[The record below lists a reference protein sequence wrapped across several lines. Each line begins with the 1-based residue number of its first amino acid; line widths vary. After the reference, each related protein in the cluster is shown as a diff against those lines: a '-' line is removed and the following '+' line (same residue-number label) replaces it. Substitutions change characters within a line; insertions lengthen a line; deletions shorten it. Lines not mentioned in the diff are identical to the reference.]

1 MDLLGG
7 RRMAASGWYLW
18 SAREREGDQRE
29 NVGGKHVVQ
38 SASPPLARRV
48 VNWERAAARWGSRLT
63 TTPGRMR
70 FAVAATLAGLLVF
83 AVVGAGALQA
93 RQRATKAVSRQAG
106 LLIGA
111 EVIYSSLADAD
122 ATATNTFLKAGL
134 EPPDRRQ
141 VYVDD
146 LATATTQLAKVA
158 GQAGTSGAAT
168 DAVGVITK
176 DLPTYSGLIEAARVN
191 NRLGYPVGAAYLREA
206 SSLMQTDILPAA
218 GRLYQAESGR
228 LDRAYKSG
236 RSALDVAGLVLGA
249 LLALALLGVT
259 QVFITRRTNR
269 VLNPL
274 LVVASLL
281 TLVLAAWTLVAFFL
295 SAAQLKQAQSK
306 GSDPVQLLSSARIL
320 VSRAQV
326 DENLALVARGS
337 GSQYLD
343 DFNAVT
349 GELGPPNGSS
359 GLLDE
364 AGSSVPDVGQPLTGT
379 GGLYPA
385 YLQAHDLVLKA
396 ESTNNVDSAVNLAT
410 GDQLLAA
417 TRLGDALNDRI
428 GRAQIVFD
436 SKARGA
442 SHDLARLSLA
452 GIALVVLAAVLA
464 LLGVQQRINEYR

>member
-1 MDLLGG
+1 
-7 RRMAASGWYLW
+7 
-18 SAREREGDQRE
+18 
-29 NVGGKHVVQ
+29 VVQ

-48 VNWERAAARWGSRLT
+48 VSWERAAARWGSRIT

-70 FAVAATLAGLLVF
+70 VAAAATLVGLLVL
-83 AVVGAGALQA
+83 AVVGTGALRA
-93 RQRATKAVSRQAG
+93 RERATKAVSRQAG

-141 VYVDD
+141 VYVSD
-146 LATATTQLAKVA
+146 LASATTQLAKVA
-158 GQAGTSGAAT
+158 GQAGTSIEAS

-176 DLPTYSGLIEAARVN
+176 DLPTYSGLIEAARAN

-206 SSLMQTDILPAA
+206 SSLMQGDILPAA

-236 RSALDVAGLVLGA
+236 RSALDVAGVVLATVLALVL
-249 LLALALLGVT
+249 LSVT
-259 QVFITRRTNR
+259 QVFIARRTNR

-274 LVVASLL
+274 LAVASLL
-281 TLVLAAWTLVAFFL
+281 TLVLAVWALVAFSL

-306 GSDPVQLLSSARIL
+306 GSDPVQLLSSSRIL

-337 GSQYLD
+337 GSQFLA
-343 DFNAVT
+343 DFDAVT
-349 GELGPPNGSS
+349 AELGPPDGAS
-359 GLLDE
+359 GLLRE
-364 AGSSVPDVGQPLTGT
+364 AASSVPEQGEPLTGT
-379 GGLYPA
+379 GALYAA
-385 YLQAHDLVLKA
+385 YLQAHSSVVKA
-396 ESTNNVDSAVNLAT
+396 ENSNNFATAVELAT
-410 GDQLLAA
+410 GSGDGEELVAA
-417 TRLGDALNDRI
+417 TRLSDALSSRI
-428 GRAQIVFD
+428 GRAQIAFD
-436 SKARGA
+436 TKAAGA
-442 SHDLARLSLA
+442 SGDLSRLSLA
-452 GIALVVLAAVLA
+452 VIGLVVLAAVLA